1 MIAKKDLIEGAYYKG
16 HCRNARVARWNGTVF
31 IHWHTEFGHK
41 FLEEIYHPEDDN
53 IYDVFVAEEKIDN
66 PEKEIPLIVT

>member
-16 HCRNARVARWNGTVF
+16 HCRNAYIARWNGTVF
-31 IHWHTEFGHK
+31 IYWRTKFGQK
-41 FLEEIYHPEDDN
+41 FLEEICHPEDDN

-66 PEKEIPLIVT
+66 PEKEIPLNVT